1 MPVANPEGVAPL
13 LAISFAARSSA
24 DSPVRVLALVN
35 RTGSEVSPGAPPNP
49 AALIAALEY
58 AKTRGIEIEAQSVWS
73 VNAGAD
79 IIAAAR
85 NAKVGWILIG
95 YHREASGGDTMG
107 GVVRDVLA
115 SAKGANVHVGVFI
128 QGTDQQV
135 ERIFAAVDASAD
147 GRAAL
152 DLAVRIAKSH
162 GAKLRAL
169 LVSNT
174 LAQSEDHLLD
184 IIRDARSSMGRRF
197 HSDVLSERSLDQLL
211 QQSPGR
217 LLIVG
222 KKLADEIRLPL
233 NEAPEGDRCV
243 IVVQGGDSTS
253 SKPAARDHSRH
264 A

>member
-1 MPVANPEGVAPL
+1 MPVANPDGVAPL
-13 LAISFAARSSA
+13 LTIAFAARSA
-24 DSPVRVLALVN
+24 DDPPARVLALVN
-35 RTGSEVSPGAPPNP
+35 RTGLEVSSGAPPNP
-49 AALIAALEY
+49 AALITALEY
-58 AKTRGIEIEAQSVWS
+58 AKTRGIEIEPQSVWS
-73 VNAGAD
+73 ANAGAD

-115 SAKGANVHVGVFI
+115 SAKGAAVHVGVFV
-128 QGTDQQV
+128 QGTDRQI
-135 ERIFAAVDASAD
+135 ERVFAAVDSTPD

-152 DLAVRIAKSH
+152 DLAVRIAKSNS
-162 GAKLRAL
+162 AKLRAL

-174 LAQSEDHLLD
+174 LAQPDDDLID
-184 IIRDARSSMGRRF
+184 IIRDARARLGRRF
-197 HSDVLSERSLDQLL
+197 HSDVLSERSLNQLL

-243 IVVQGGDSTS
+243 IVVQGGESAASAQRGSRS
-253 SKPAARDHSRH
+253 S
-264 A
+264 